1 MASLR
6 KRYSPENGKDGPT
19 AAMPQESAA
28 QPPPVADDKDVPTEP
43 MRIEEPGPVKEAE
56 RKAIG
61 DELKRRLSEVENAEK
76 LVRQQQAQPR
86 EAEPQ
91 PQQPITAEQIIAG
104 SGLPERAK
112 NWLRQ
117 HPEFILDAA
126 KNNTII
132 ALHDVAKRQSGEEWT
147 DRYFERMEDL
157 LGLTPRPEQVRPA
170 ANQPIQPRYVE
181 AAPARTPVP
190 QQARPAAPVSAPPT
204 RDAPSMTTGRSPSE
218 PLRLT
223 AEEQQLARTLGLSDS
238 QYMEGKKR
246 MMAEKAAGMHD
257 GR

>member
-1 MASLR
+1 MPAAVKTWLDAHPQYMDTNDVVAQAEIHLATVKTLR
-6 KRYSPENGKDGPT
+6 DGKSWHSPDF
-19 AAMPQESAA
+19 
-28 QPPPVADDKDVPTEP
+28 
-43 MRIEEPGPVKEAE
+43 
-56 RKAIG
+56 
-61 DELKRRLSEVENAEK
+61 LSTLEHHLAF
-76 LVRQQQAQPR
+76 R
-86 EAEPQ
+86 EPQ
-91 PQQPITAEQIIAG
+91 T
-104 SGLPERAK
+104 
-112 NWLRQ
+112 
-117 HPEFILDAA
+117 
-126 KNNTII
+126 
-132 ALHDVAKRQSGEEWT
+132 
-147 DRYFERMEDL
+147 
-157 LGLTPRPEQVRPA
+157 RPEQVRPA

-246 MMAEKAAGMHD
+246 MMAEKAAGLHD